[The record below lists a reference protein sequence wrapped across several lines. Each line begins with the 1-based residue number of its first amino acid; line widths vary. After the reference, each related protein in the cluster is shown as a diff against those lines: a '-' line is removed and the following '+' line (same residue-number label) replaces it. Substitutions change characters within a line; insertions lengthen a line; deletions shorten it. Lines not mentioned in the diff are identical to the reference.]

1 MEEQR
6 SEIMEIK
13 HWADTSALLHQPLLD
28 TKVKIAISQ
37 ITLQELEHIK
47 NSDKENQQTKFK
59 AREAVRQILTS
70 NMFDVIMTDN
80 RKIDKMLK
88 KYPFLSNINDHR
100 ILCAAEIYAV
110 ENNRDIIFLTSDAL
124 QYLSAVYMPH
134 LSAVYPMGT
143 EMAEKYEC
151 EWAGWGKYYPSEQ
164 EMALLYTDPK
174 MNVLKCKTNEYAEIY
189 EGHELKDLLFWNGH
203 EYRPLRYK
211 ELRNDFLNQTIRPL
225 NTEQKMAFDLLQNP
239 EIPVKL
245 FTGVPGS
252 GKDYLMFLHAWD
264 LVQKGKKDKIIF
276 IRNLV
281 PFKDAPEIGFLEG
294 SLQRKIEWGLGP
306 IASVLG
312 EEGLKQAQER
322 GEIEAVNL
330 GFIRG
335 MSWDNVILYVS
346 EGQNITGG
354 GYKLLISRCGKGSEL
369 WINGDTLQTDGKKF
383 ESNNGI
389 ERLLSSLSGN
399 KLFGTVKML
408 KTERSEI
415 AELASII

>member
-1 MEEQR
+1 MG
-6 SEIMEIK
+6 IK

-28 TKVKIAISQ
+28 TEVKIAISS

-47 NSDKENQQTKFK
+47 NSEKENNQTKFK
-59 AREAVRQILTS
+59 AREAVRTILTS
-70 NMFDVIMTDN
+70 GRFEIILTDN

-88 KYPFLSNINDHR
+88 KYSFLSNINDHR
-100 ILCAAEIYAV
+100 ILCAAEIYAI
-110 ENNRDIIFLTSDAL
+110 ENDHDIIFLTSDAL
-124 QYLSAVYMPH
+124 QYLSALHLPH
-134 LSAVYPMGT
+134 LDAVYPMGT
-143 EMAEKYEC
+143 ELSEKRE
-151 EWAGWGKYYPSEQ
+151 EDWAGWGKYYPDEKN
-164 EMALLYTDPK
+164 MALLYSDPK
-174 MNVLKCKTNEYAEIY
+174 MNILKCKTNEYAEIC
-189 EGHELKDLLFWNGH
+189 EGSNLKDILFWNGH
-203 EYRPLRYK
+203 EYRPLKYK
-211 ELRNDFLNQTIRPL
+211 EIKSEFLGQTIRPL
-225 NTEQKMAFDLLQNP
+225 NIEQKMAFDLLQNP

-245 FTGVPGS
+245 LTGVPGS
-252 GKDYLMFLHAWD
+252 GKDFLMFLHAWD

-294 SLQRKIEWGLGP
+294 SLQKKIEWGLGP
-306 IASVLG
+306 IASILG
-312 EEGLKQAQER
+312 EEGLRMAQDS
-322 GEIEAVNL
+322 GQIEAVNL

-354 GYKLLISRCGKGSEL
+354 GYKLLVSRCGKNSEL

-389 ERLLSSLSGN
+389 ERLLSSLGGN

-408 KTERSEI
+408 TTERSDI
-415 AELASII
+415 AELASLI

>member
-1 MEEQR
+1 MTV
-6 SEIMEIK
+6 K
-13 HWADTSALLHQPLLD
+13 HWADTSALLHQKGLLNPS
-28 TKVKIAISQ
+28 VKIAISS

-47 NSDKENQQTKFK
+47 NSDKESLQIKYQ
-59 AREAVRQILTS
+59 AREIVRQILTS
-70 NMFDVIMTDN
+70 NNFDVILTDN
-80 RKIDKMLK
+80 KKIDKLLK

-100 ILCAAEIYAV
+100 IICAAEEYAI
-110 ENNRDIIFLTSDAL
+110 ENNEDIIFLTSDAL
-124 QYLSAVYMPH
+124 QYLCALHMPH
-134 LSAVYPMGT
+134 LDAVYPMGD
-143 EMAEKYEC
+143 EGGEKSD
-151 EWAGWGKYYPSEQ
+151 EWAGWGKYYPTEE
-164 EMALLYTDPK
+164 EMALLYSDPH
-174 MNVLKCKTNEYAEIY
+174 MNILKCKTNEYAKIY
-189 EGHELKDLLFWNGH
+189 EGSKLKDILFWNGH
-203 EYRPLRYK
+203 EYRPLNYEEFK
-211 ELRNDFLNQTIRPL
+211 NNFLNQTIKPL
-225 NTEQKMAFDLLQNP
+225 NIEQKMAFDLLQNP

-252 GKDYLMFLHAWD
+252 GKDYLMFLHAWN

-294 SLQRKIEWGLGP
+294 SLQKKIEWGLGP
-306 IASVLG
+306 IASILG
-312 EEGLKQAQER
+312 EEGLRMAQES
-322 GEIEAVNL
+322 GQIEAVNL

-389 ERLLSSLSGN
+389 ERLLTSLSGN
-399 KLFGTVKML
+399 ELFGTVKML
-408 KTERSEI
+408 KTERSPI